1 MQPLSHG
8 RKVLS
13 VAAYAA
19 RAATD
24 GYPAMVALGD
34 EVPLFAGPKKCAKS
48 GERTLTWLK
57 QLRDNKVW
65 RVFSPHSHPLPSYVS
80 HPLVVLAC
88 LLAALSTATVRQ
100 AVNWASTYLF
110 GVTCPFSKEQH
121 LRGSPQPPS
130 RYLDYVHSLQAHAA
144 QQATAQAKATGGNAQ
159 GKASATAAATVTA
172 TGPLEAP
179 TGSEGQGGADAGNP
193 TAAAAATAAAA
204 GAATEGAVS
213 GSVRALLTDDFRT
226 TVDEVVAT
234 HAATLL
240 QMGCDGLAVGGAGMG
255 ETPYQLAV
263 AVRSAREAL
272 RRAGRDGAQGAGA
285 GAGAGSRKMPL
296 VFVQEITSVQ
306 HVRRTPACP
315 RMPP

>member
-1 MQPLSHG
+1 M
-8 RKVLS
+8 
-13 VAAYAA
+13 
-19 RAATD
+19 
-24 GYPAMVALGD
+24 
-34 EVPLFAGPKKCAKS
+34 
-48 GERTLTWLK
+48 
-57 QLRDNKVW
+57 
-65 RVFSPHSHPLPSYVS
+65 
-80 HPLVVLAC
+80 
-88 LLAALSTATVRQ
+88 RQ

-159 GKASATAAATVTA
+159 GKASTTATA
-172 TGPLEAP
+172 TGPLEAS
-179 TGSEGQGGADAGNP
+179 TGAEGQGGADADNP
-193 TAAAAATAAAA
+193 AAAAAAAAA
-204 GAATEGAVS
+204 GAATEGAMS
-213 GSVRALLTDDFRT
+213 GSGRALLTDDFRT

-272 RRAGRDGAQGAGA
+272 RRAGRDGGQ

-296 VFVQEITSVQ
+296 VFVQEINSVQ
-306 HVRRTPACP
+306 HVRRTPAPP